1 VKTSNSAPHHE
12 KARPYSL
19 GHAVKSMCRVMHL
32 KGGRRGCGSSVLRD
46 LGEPTLA
53 LQAAAFWAILQFR

>member
-1 VKTSNSAPHHE
+1 VQTSNSAPHYE

-19 GHAVKSMCRVMHL
+19 GHAVKSMVGVMHL
-32 KGGRRGCGSSVLRD
+32 KGGHRSSVLRD

-53 LQAAAFWAILQFR
+53 LQAGVFWAILQFR